1 MPVHPRNGSRQCKD
15 KADQSAATDLGEQ
28 QHSMPPILQL
38 GQEDL
43 KKGEFARSLDELLVL
58 LRFWEVFVLELWS

>member
-1 MPVHPRNGSRQCKD
+1 
-15 KADQSAATDLGEQ
+15 
-28 QHSMPPILQL
+28 MPPILQL